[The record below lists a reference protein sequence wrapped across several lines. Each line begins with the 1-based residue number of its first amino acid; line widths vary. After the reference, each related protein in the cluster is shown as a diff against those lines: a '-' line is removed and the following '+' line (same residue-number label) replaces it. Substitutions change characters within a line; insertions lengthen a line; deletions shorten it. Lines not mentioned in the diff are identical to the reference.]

1 MSMKSLH
8 KVEEELSFLKN
19 LFNLFPTPYF
29 VKDADDEF
37 RYVRCNDVFARLIGR
52 AKTEVLGCRDE
63 DVLGAEFARKC
74 REHDLEALRSGVT
87 ITYEDV
93 AVFPFEA
100 VERRLVHQKKIL
112 RDSRGHRLIFCLL
125 KDVTDERRTSEA
137 ESFKAGV
144 SSYLIEHHDQDRV
157 IEYTMRRLMHY
168 FQCEHVL
175 LLDVDGSRR
184 DLCRDDVKD
193 TVCNICDGCPMR
205 TADAAVFGEN
215 NEVRIDDVSACG
227 WLKLPE
233 GCPNKSILARQ
244 IIFNGQSYGRLAIF
258 HTIRLRSF
266 HETDVQVLRHA
277 ANVVAL
283 SIQRARAAEELER
296 KNRELVEERDR
307 AVDAERAKSYFFST
321 VSHDIRTP
329 LNAIIGFSQLLK
341 LGVKDDVEREHVI
354 DSIVV
359 SGKTLLQLINDVLDL
374 SKLEAG
380 RMEIL
385 PDPTD
390 CRRLVQEIVDS
401 FKASNTNK
409 DLEVRGGAG
418 EMPILLLDAQRVR
431 QVLFNLVGNAM
442 KFTKKGFVEVRANF
456 NPTTSSLTFEVQDTG
471 CGISAEDQQK
481 IADPY
486 VQVGE
491 KGGRN
496 GGTGLGLA
504 ICRQL
509 VTAMNG
515 EIELASAPGKGTTF
529 FVVLND
535 VKNGEKVRRERLS
548 ATQRMRVSVPAAL
561 SNAVSNVLLVDDS
574 SMNLNVLKAML
585 SRFGVENVAT
595 AGNGVEALAQMKEK
609 SFDLV
614 LTDLWMPEMDGE
626 ALVKEIRKN
635 AEWKELPVYAVTADV
650 EAQKTASNSG
660 FTDVLLK
667 PLTFEKLKMLLA

>member
-1 MSMKSLH
+1 M
-8 KVEEELSFLKN
+8 
-19 LFNLFPTPYF
+19 
-29 VKDADDEF
+29 
-37 RYVRCNDVFARLIGR
+37 
-52 AKTEVLGCRDE
+52 
-63 DVLGAEFARKC
+63 
-74 REHDLEALRSGVT
+74 
-87 ITYEDV
+87 
-93 AVFPFEA
+93 
-100 VERRLVHQKKIL
+100 
-112 RDSRGHRLIFCLL
+112 
-125 KDVTDERRTSEA
+125 
-137 ESFKAGV
+137 
-144 SSYLIEHHDQDRV
+144 
-157 IEYTMRRLMHY
+157 
-168 FQCEHVL
+168 
-175 LLDVDGSRR
+175 
-184 DLCRDDVKD
+184 
-193 TVCNICDGCPMR
+193 
-205 TADAAVFGEN
+205 
-215 NEVRIDDVSACG
+215 
-227 WLKLPE
+227 
-233 GCPNKSILARQ
+233 
-244 IIFNGQSYGRLAIF
+244 
-258 HTIRLRSF
+258 
-266 HETDVQVLRHA
+266 QVLRHA

-401 FKASNTNK
+401 FKASNTNT

-650 EAQKTASNSG
+650 EALKTASKSG

>member
-1 MSMKSLH
+1 M
-8 KVEEELSFLKN
+8 
-19 LFNLFPTPYF
+19 
-29 VKDADDEF
+29 
-37 RYVRCNDVFARLIGR
+37 
-52 AKTEVLGCRDE
+52 
-63 DVLGAEFARKC
+63 
-74 REHDLEALRSGVT
+74 
-87 ITYEDV
+87 
-93 AVFPFEA
+93 
-100 VERRLVHQKKIL
+100 
-112 RDSRGHRLIFCLL
+112 
-125 KDVTDERRTSEA
+125 
-137 ESFKAGV
+137 
-144 SSYLIEHHDQDRV
+144 
-157 IEYTMRRLMHY
+157 
-168 FQCEHVL
+168 
-175 LLDVDGSRR
+175 
-184 DLCRDDVKD
+184 
-193 TVCNICDGCPMR
+193 
-205 TADAAVFGEN
+205 
-215 NEVRIDDVSACG
+215 
-227 WLKLPE
+227 
-233 GCPNKSILARQ
+233 
-244 IIFNGQSYGRLAIF
+244 
-258 HTIRLRSF
+258 
-266 HETDVQVLRHA
+266 
-277 ANVVAL
+277 
-283 SIQRARAAEELER
+283 
-296 KNRELVEERDR
+296 
-307 AVDAERAKSYFFST
+307 
-321 VSHDIRTP
+321 
-329 LNAIIGFSQLLK
+329 
-341 LGVKDDVEREHVI
+341 
-354 DSIVV
+354 
-359 SGKTLLQLINDVLDL
+359 
-374 SKLEAG
+374 
-380 RMEIL
+380 
-385 PDPTD
+385 
-390 CRRLVQEIVDS
+390 
-401 FKASNTNK
+401 
-409 DLEVRGGAG
+409 GGAG

-535 VKNGEKVRRERLS
+535 VKSGEKVRRERLS

-650 EAQKTASNSG
+650 EALKTASKSG

>member
-1 MSMKSLH
+1 MKAQP
-8 KVEEELSFLKN
+8 KAEAELSFLKN
-19 LFNLFPTPYF
+19 LFTLSPTPYL
-29 VKDADDEF
+29 VKDADDGF
-37 RYVRCNDVFARLIGR
+37 RYVRCNEAFARLVGR
-52 AKTEVLGCRDE
+52 TKTEILGCVDE
-63 DVLGAEFARKC
+63 DVVGADQVQKC
-74 REHDLEALRSGVT
+74 REHDLKALEAGES
-87 ITYEDV
+87 ISYEEV
-93 AVFPFEA
+93 VSFRAAPHEH
-100 VERRLVHQKKIL
+100 RLIHQKTVL
-112 RDSRGHRLIFCLL
+112 TDGRGHRLIFCSI
-125 KDVTDERRTSEA
+125 KDVTEDRRKSEA
-137 ESFKAGV
+137 DSFKAGV
-144 SSYLIEHHDQDRV
+144 SSYLVEHHDQDRV

-175 LLDVDGSRR
+175 LVDVDGSRR

-193 TVCNICDGCPMR
+193 TICNICDDCPMR
-205 TADAAVFGEN
+205 VAEAAIFGER
-215 NEVRIDDVSACG
+215 NEVRVDDVSTCE
-227 WLKLPE
+227 WLKLPS

-244 IIFNGQSYGRLAIF
+244 VVFNGQSYGRLAIF
-258 HTIRLRSF
+258 HTIRPRSY

-283 SIQRARAAEELER
+283 SIQRARAAEELAR

-341 LGVKDDVEREHVI
+341 LGVKDDAEREHVI

-409 DLEVRGGAG
+409 ELEVRGVAG

-515 EIELASAPGKGTTF
+515 EIELASSPGKGTTF

-548 ATQRMRVSVPAAL
+548 ATQQMRVSVPAAL
-561 SNAVSNVLLVDDS
+561 SNAVSSVLLVDDS

-585 SRFGVENVAT
+585 ARFGVENVAT

-609 SFDLV
+609 TFDLV

-635 AEWKELPVYAVTADV
+635 EAWKELPVYAVTADV
-650 EAQKTASNSG
+650 EAQKTASKSG

-667 PLTFEKLKMLLA
+667 PLTFEKLKMLFA

>member
-1 MSMKSLH
+1 M
-8 KVEEELSFLKN
+8 
-19 LFNLFPTPYF
+19 
-29 VKDADDEF
+29 
-37 RYVRCNDVFARLIGR
+37 
-52 AKTEVLGCRDE
+52 
-63 DVLGAEFARKC
+63 
-74 REHDLEALRSGVT
+74 
-87 ITYEDV
+87 
-93 AVFPFEA
+93 
-100 VERRLVHQKKIL
+100 
-112 RDSRGHRLIFCLL
+112 
-125 KDVTDERRTSEA
+125 
-137 ESFKAGV
+137 
-144 SSYLIEHHDQDRV
+144 
-157 IEYTMRRLMHY
+157 
-168 FQCEHVL
+168 
-175 LLDVDGSRR
+175 
-184 DLCRDDVKD
+184 
-193 TVCNICDGCPMR
+193 
-205 TADAAVFGEN
+205 
-215 NEVRIDDVSACG
+215 
-227 WLKLPE
+227 
-233 GCPNKSILARQ
+233 
-244 IIFNGQSYGRLAIF
+244 
-258 HTIRLRSF
+258 
-266 HETDVQVLRHA
+266 
-277 ANVVAL
+277 
-283 SIQRARAAEELER
+283 
-296 KNRELVEERDR
+296 
-307 AVDAERAKSYFFST
+307 
-321 VSHDIRTP
+321 
-329 LNAIIGFSQLLK
+329 
-341 LGVKDDVEREHVI
+341 I

-650 EAQKTASNSG
+650 EALKTASKSG